1 MTTLNLHYCDLRGK
15 LENNILCLPSIQ
27 TLDLGYNVNLE
38 GSLPNSNCN
47 SSSSLKFLDLS
58 DTRFSGELP
67 DSIGSLR
74 SLKHLNLHYCNFT
87 GSIPTS
93 LGSLTQITVLI
104 LSSNNFTGPILA
116 SLGNLTQITYL
127 DLSYN
132 SFKGEILLPLL
143 NFRCSWHT
151 HELTISNY
159 W

>member
-1 MTTLNLHYCDLRGK
+1 MNLSSSLTTLSLNQCGLRGK

-58 DTRFSGELP
+58 ATMFSGELP
-67 DSIGSLR
+67 NFISSLK
-74 SLKHLNLHYCNFT
+74 SLKHLKLYSCNFT
-87 GSIPTS
+87 RSIPTS
-93 LGSLTQITVLI
+93 LGSLTQMTVLI
-104 LSSNNFTGPILA
+104 LSGNNFVGSIPT

-132 SFKGEILLPLL
+132 SFRGEILLPL
-143 NFRCSWHT
+143 FKF
-151 HELTISNY
+151 
-159 W
+159 